1 MKHAESTDALERFRT
16 FAARAG
22 AKDDLVE
29 GALLIAQQEYPQ
41 LDPSVYRRRLDEMK
55 KETAQTISKRGAAAT
70 QEVAEIERIER
81 LNELFYE
88 RWGFRGNQENYYD
101 PRNSFLNDV
110 LDRRT
115 GIPITLSV
123 VYAEVARGAGLNLS
137 GISMPGHFL
146 LGLANRDDL
155 FIDVFN
161 KGALLTRKDCAA
173 RMRELRPEIQFRPE
187 YLVPVSPRQILSR
200 MLNNLLGIYVDD
212 AKFAKALQM
221 AEMLVCLDAD
231 SVEWI
236 RQRGLVHARLQNYG
250 RAIADIERYL
260 AACPNAPDREPLT
273 QQLALLHQL
282 RARVN

>member
-22 AKDDLVE
+22 AKVDLIE

-41 LDPSVYRRRLDEMK
+41 LDPSIYRRRLDEMK
-55 KETAQTISKRGAAAT
+55 KKTAQTVSKRGAATGEA
-70 QEVAEIERIER
+70 AEIERIER

-88 RWGFRGNQENYYD
+88 RWGFHGDQENYYD

-146 LGLANRDDL
+146 VGLANQNDL

-161 KGALLTRKDCAA
+161 EGALLTRTDCAA
-173 RMRELRPEIQFRPE
+173 RLRELRPEIEFRPE

>member
-1 MKHAESTDALERFRT
+1 MKHSEKTDALELFRAFST
-16 FAARAG
+16 RAD
-22 AKDDLVE
+22 AKIDLIE

-41 LDPSVYRRRLDEMK
+41 LDSAIYHGRLDEMRKNAALSIPK
-55 KETAQTISKRGAAAT
+55 KTVAGAEAF
-70 QEVAEIERIER
+70 EIERIER

-88 RWGFRGNQENYYD
+88 SWGFHGNRENYYD
-101 PRNSFLNDV
+101 PRNSYLNDV

-123 VYAEVARGAGLNLS
+123 VYADVARGAGLNLA

-146 LGLANRDDL
+146 VGFANRNDL

-161 KGALLTRKDCAA
+161 KGALLTRADCAA
-173 RMRELRPEIQFRPE
+173 RMHELRPEIEFRPE
-187 YLVPVSPRQILSR
+187 YVAPVGPRQILSR
-200 MLNNLLGIYVDD
+200 MLNNLLGIYVQE
-212 AKFAKALQM
+212 AKLAKALAM

-236 RQRGLVHARLQNYG
+236 RQRGLIQARLQNYG

-260 AACPNAPDREPLT
+260 AARPNAPDREFLT